1 MFGIAEESDSGLQQA
16 KSGLE
21 MNLKSKQMGLLSEGG
36 MDKNIG
42 GNHNGQPGKSARARL
57 AKELFTGH
65 FRPEESVHLSEIAT
79 EYQLDL
85 ESVLKVFADF
95 QAIGMVTLSGKLTAI
110 IHSPNPR
117 EMHEAYEIRA
127 ALEEI
132 GGRAAAI
139 IMKGNTTE
147 LQREL
152 NDMRAAARE
161 MDLDAYAEHDARFHR
176 IILQAAQNES
186 LQRVWDTLVF
196 DLRIRVAIEKVSKN
210 LAEVVETHQPIIHA
224 LERGQA
230 SEAGLLLRNHVETFL
245 GFLKKADS
253 DSGLHRALRKDLENA
268 KDVQQAFFPQQRRS
282 IPGITCETFYK
293 PAQSIGG
300 DYYDFFPMLGGRWGI
315 AIGDVSGK
323 GIGAALL
330 MASLQASLK
339 ARALHPHSDLSTL
352 VGDVNRLV
360 HESSPVNFFASLF
373 YGEYQPA
380 TRVLRYV
387 NAGHNPPIVLRWRK
401 ERCEVFPLETEGTP
415 VGALEDAQ
423 YTSATLRLN
432 AGDVLVAYTDGI
444 TESENRRGEFW
455 GQKRFENLLRSCR
468 DCTPKQI
475 IRVVLDAIASFTK
488 GHSQRDDITL
498 VVARVEDEAKM

>member
-1 MFGIAEESDSGLQQA
+1 
-16 KSGLE
+16 
-21 MNLKSKQMGLLSEGG
+21 MGLLNEGEKDAIARSS
-36 MDKNIG
+36 DKGEANRL
-42 GNHNGQPGKSARARL
+42 ARACL
-57 AKELFTGH
+57 ARDLFNG
-65 FRPEESVHLSEIAT
+65 RYRAGESVELSEIAT
-79 EYQLDL
+79 EYHLDA
-85 ESVLKVFADF
+85 ESVRKVFADF
-95 QAIGMVTLSGKLTAI
+95 QTLGMVTLTGKCSALV
-110 IHSPNPR
+110 HSPNPK
-117 EMHEAYEIRA
+117 EMQEAYEIRA

-132 GGRAAAI
+132 GGRAAAPAL
-139 IMKGNTTE
+139 KGNTAA
-147 LQREL
+147 LRREL
-152 NDMRAAARE
+152 EGMRAAFHRR
-161 MDLDAYAEHDARFHR
+161 DLDSFVEHDVAFHR
-176 IILQAAQNES
+176 SILQASQNEV
-186 LQRVWDTLVF
+186 LLRVWDSLAV
-196 DLRIRVAIEKVSKN
+196 DLRIRGVIGKVSQDFPEV
-210 LAEVVETHQPIIHA
+210 AESHKPIIEA
-224 LERGQA
+224 LEKGRGR
-230 SEAGLLLRNHVETFL
+230 EAGLLLRNHVETIL
-245 GFLKKADS
+245 EFLKKSES
-253 DSGLHRALRKDLENA
+253 DSGLHRALRKDLESA
-268 KDVQQAFFPQQRRS
+268 KDVQQAFFPEQSRS
-282 IPGITCETFYK
+282 IPGLICETFYK

-339 ARALHPHSDLSTL
+339 AQALHPHSDLSVL

-423 YTSATLRLN
+423 YTSGTLRLDG
-432 AGDVLVAYTDGI
+432 GDLLVAYTDGI
-444 TESENRRGEFW
+444 TESENPRGEFW
-455 GQKRFENLLRSCR
+455 GQKRFERLLRSCR

-475 IRVVLDAIASFTK
+475 IRLVLDAIASFTK

-498 VVARVEDEAKM
+498 VVARVNDEAKM